1 MKLGTKAEGTWL
13 TKAEGRR
20 WWGGGGGGGGGY
32 RDGVEERAERFV
44 AEVEGLELM
53 MRQVCAN
60 TCRIAVRARI

>member
-20 WWGGGGGGGGGY
+20 CVRGGGY

>member
-1 MKLGTKAEGTWL
+1 MAY
-13 TKAEGRR
+13 EGR
-20 WWGGGGGGGGGY
+20 GQEVVVVVVGGGY

>member
-1 MKLGTKAEGTWL
+1 MAY
-13 TKAEGRR
+13 EGR
-20 WWGGGGGGGGGY
+20 GQEEEVVVVGY

>member
-1 MKLGTKAEGTWL
+1 MQKKHFFFIKGKN
-13 TKAEGRR
+13 GRKNGPLR
-20 WWGGGGGGGGGY
+20 SVEGGGGY
-32 RDGVEERAERFV
+32 PDGVEERAERFV